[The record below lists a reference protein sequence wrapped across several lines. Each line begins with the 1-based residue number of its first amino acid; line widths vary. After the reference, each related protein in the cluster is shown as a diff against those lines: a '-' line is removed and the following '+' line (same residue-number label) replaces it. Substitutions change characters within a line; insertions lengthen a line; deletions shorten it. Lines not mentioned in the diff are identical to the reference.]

1 MEKSPKSL
9 YGYRQGKIYTMLDTA
24 INLLRKRVF
33 KEQVAR
39 KEDLVLRI
47 KIYFDAP
54 LSEGLKI
61 VTNYLK
67 IG

>member
-1 MEKSPKSL
+1 
-9 YGYRQGKIYTMLDTA
+9 MLDTA